1 MTECILEPEFTF
13 YQERR
18 LEVKF
23 SGEQMSSDGG
33 ILLARQAEEKVKIIE
48 GLSGLIAD
56 GRGPNRITHSMEQLV
71 LQRVLQIAN
80 GYEDAVDCNQ
90 MRQDPVLKIACKRIP
105 ISGEEMLASQ
115 PTMSRL
121 ENQVT
126 KRENGAMRNLFVERF
141 IEQHKTV
148 PAEIVLDIDGWDAPT
163 HGNQQLSF
171 FHGYYDHHMYYPV
184 LINEAKTG
192 YPLVLQLRAG
202 NSHAGK
208 GVAGILR
215 WLFLRLKQVWKD
227 VKIILRG
234 DGGFSLPE
242 ILKVCE
248 RANVGYVFGFTSNNV
263 LKRKIADL
271 LEQARLQH
279 CKTGEKARLF
289 DDVYYAAASWTEPR
303 RLIMKAEWLAL
314 GANSRFVLTNLDLP
328 PQELYDHF
336 YVQRGADSEHRIKEL
351 KLGIKAGRLSCHNF
365 DANQF
370 RLLLAQAAYVLLL
383 TIRQAAS
390 VTTLAKAQVQRLRDT
405 LLKCAA
411 IIKVSVRRV
420 LVQLPTFFPFAHE
433 FSLISRRLTDPNFFF
448 FA

>member
-1 MTECILEPEFTF
+1 MTECILESEFNF
-13 YQERR
+13 YQEHR

-23 SGEQMSSDGG
+23 SGEGMSRDGG
-33 ILLARQAEEKVKIIE
+33 ILLGRQAEEKIKIIKGMSE
-48 GLSGLIAD
+48 RIID
-56 GRGPNRITHSMEQLV
+56 RRDPNRITHSMEQLV
-71 LQRVLQIAN
+71 LQRVLQLAN
-80 GYEDAVDCNQ
+80 GYEDAVDCNH

-105 ISGEEMLASQ
+105 VSGEEMLASQ
-115 PTMSRL
+115 PTMTRL

-126 KRENGAMRNLFVERF
+126 KRENSGMRSLFLERF

-148 PAEIVLDIDGWDAPT
+148 PKEIALDIDGWDAPT

-215 WLFLRLKQVWKD
+215 WLFRRLKQAWSE
-227 VKIILRG
+227 VKIIIRG

-242 ILKVCE
+242 IVKVCE
-248 RANVGYVFGFTSNNV
+248 RANVNYVFGFTSNNV
-263 LKRKIADL
+263 LKRKVANL

-279 CKTGEKARLF
+279 CQTGVKARLF
-289 DDVYYAAASWTEPR
+289 DDVYYAAQSWSEPR
-303 RLIMKAEWLAL
+303 RLIMKAEWAEK
-314 GANSRFVLTNLDLP
+314 GANPRFVLTNIELP
-328 PQELYDHF
+328 PQELYDNF
-336 YVQRGADSEHRIKEL
+336 YVHRGADSEHRIKEL
-351 KLGIKAGRLSCHNF
+351 KLGIKAGRLSCHSF
-365 DANQF
+365 VANQF
-370 RLLLAQAAYVLLL
+370 RLLLAQAAYLLLL

-390 VTTLAKAQVQRLRDT
+390 DPKLAKAQVQRLRDS
-405 LLKCAA
+405 LLKSAA
-411 IIKVSVRRV
+411 IVKVSVRRV
-420 LVQLPTFFPFAHE
+420 LIQLPAFFPFAQE
-433 FSLISRRLTDPNFFF
+433 FCLISHRLTDPNFLI